1 MAKDLLL
8 ATHPSDLYDALDSV
22 FTSEEPWLTY
32 EPETLIMALKGEVS
46 DIAVD
51 KVLAVQALAANSQSV
66 LTHAVAFEKVVYAF
80 NNNVCVMDEWQIPYV
95 EEICYAVK
103 EIEKIIYKVHGK
115 DTKIEYS
122 GEVPAYVASVG
133 KHRGW
138 VILPKSLKFAQE
150 RLNFLTGIN
159 KNSEKYKSHEQY
171 IKTVIR
177 LAENMDAKSAES
189 LLHNPKI
196 EEAINA
202 GTEAS
207 EPLRQYIGAMV
218 YDPTIPYR

>member
-8 ATHPSDLYDALDSV
+8 ATHPSDLYDALDRV
-22 FTSEEPWLTY
+22 FTSEEAWLTY

-46 DIAVD
+46 EIAVD
-51 KVLAVQALAANSQSV
+51 KLLAVQAVSANSQSV

-80 NNNVCVMDEWQIPYV
+80 SNNVCIMDEWQIPYI
-95 EEICYAVK
+95 EEVCYAVQ

-122 GEVPAYVASVG
+122 GEVPGYVASVG
-133 KHRGW
+133 KERGW
-138 VILPKSLKFAQE
+138 VILPKPLKFAQE
-150 RLNFLTGIN
+150 RLNFLTGLN
-159 KNSEKYKSHEQY
+159 KNSEKYKNHEQY

-177 LAENMDAKSAES
+177 LADGMDAKSAKE
-189 LLHNPKI
+189 LLKNPKI
-196 EEAINA
+196 ESVINA

-207 EPLRQYIGAMV
+207 EPLRQYLGAMV
-218 YDPTIPYR
+218 YDPTVAYR